1 MWEPSVLPRY
11 LLVYVTKSFC
21 RFASFPVLGATLTRD
36 EDVGAIRASEISKVM
51 VYALELPILLVLLL
65 LLPLLLLTTST
76 NGTASTS
83 ACNGVVATVSRPC
96 NGIVAEPFCRF
107 APYPMEGASLTRDED
122 VGAIRASEISNGVC
136 LRTTSTNTTSTT
148 SNY

>member
-1 MWEPSVLPRY
+1 MLPRY
-11 LLVYVTKSFC
+11 LMVYVTKSFC

-36 EDVGAIRASEISKVM
+36 EDVGAIRASEMSKVM

-65 LLPLLLLTTST
+65 LLLLLLLTTST
-76 NGTASTS
+76 NGTASIS
-83 ACNGVVATVSRPC
+83 ACNCVVATVSRPC

-122 VGAIRASEISNGVC
+122 EGAIRASEISNGVC
-136 LRTTSTNTTSTT
+136 FRTTSTNTTSTT

>member
-1 MWEPSVLPRY
+1 MLPRY
-11 LLVYVTKSFC
+11 LMVYVTKSFC

-36 EDVGAIRASEISKVM
+36 EDVGAIRASEMSKVM

-65 LLPLLLLTTST
+65 LLLLLLTTST

-83 ACNGVVATVSRPC
+83 ACNGVAATISRPC

-107 APYPMEGASLTRDED
+107 APYPMEEASLTRDED

-136 LRTTSTNTTSTT
+136 FRTTSTNTTSTT

>member
-65 LLPLLLLTTST
+65 LLLLLLLLTTST

-83 ACNGVVATVSRPC
+83 ACNGVVAMISGPC
-96 NGIVAEPFCRF
+96 NGVVAKPFCRF
-107 APYPMEGASLTRDED
+107 ARYPVEGATLTRDED

-136 LRTTSTNTTSTT
+136 SRTTSTTSTT

>member
-1 MWEPSVLPRY
+1 M
-11 LLVYVTKSFC
+11 VYVTKSFC

-65 LLPLLLLTTST
+65 LLLLLLLLTTST

-107 APYPMEGASLTRDED
+107 APYPMEGASLTRGEG
-122 VGAIRASEISNGVC
+122 VGAILASDINDGVC

>member
-1 MWEPSVLPRY
+1 M
-11 LLVYVTKSFC
+11 VYVTKSFC

-65 LLPLLLLTTST
+65 LLLLLLTTST

-107 APYPMEGASLTRDED
+107 SPYPVEGADPGRGCGSHRCFRD
-122 VGAIRASEISNGVC
+122 
-136 LRTTSTNTTSTT
+136 T
-148 SNY
+148 

>member
-1 MWEPSVLPRY
+1 MWEQSVLPRY
-11 LLVYVTKSFC
+11 LMVYVTKSFC

-36 EDVGAIRASEISKVM
+36 EDVGAIRASEMSKVM

-65 LLPLLLLTTST
+65 LLLLLLLTTST

-136 LRTTSTNTTSTT
+136 FRTTSTNTTSTT